1 MCRHI
6 YDWNIV
12 NCDVKQTTQLNSTLL
27 RAPTGE
33 ERVLIKIEF
42 NRVTIMFKLLR
53 ASIELV
59 RTNCAAHIF
68 NQGAQ

>member
-1 MCRHI
+1 MI
-6 YDWNIV
+6 A
-12 NCDVKQTTQLNSTLL
+12 LL

-42 NRVTIMFKLLR
+42 NRATIMFELLR

-68 NQGAQ
+68 NQGAQSIFEFLLMWPSINFSFCFCS

>member
-1 MCRHI
+1 MCKVI
-6 YDWNIV
+6 A
-12 NCDVKQTTQLNSTLL
+12 LL

-42 NRVTIMFKLLR
+42 SRATIMFELLR

-59 RTNCAAHIF
+59 RTNSAAHIF